1 MGDEAQVEETSAQE
15 AISKDSVEDVP
26 AEESQVAATPVE
38 EDEEDGP
45 LEDWTVK
52 ELKDECKTL
61 GLSDKGKK
69 AELIERIKEH
79 RCAAEVEKSSDEET
93 TTEECTAEVP
103 TEEEPMA
110 IDESEACASN
120 ESPEEEANSVTET
133 TEVNKSIVEPES
145 TSAGLDPSS
154 ISDLLAKNE
163 QGQLSQ
169 QEFFRIFLIS
179 VQNSL
184 TTNQRLSDIEK
195 KLEEAEARLEKVEV
209 AGDALSTVTTE
220 PENQPEVEEAQPTE
234 AVKETEA
241 DITALVEEAEKLNPT
256 KSRKRSA
263 ASGLQKKSA
272 RAKRARV

>member
-1 MGDEAQVEETSAQE
+1 MGE
-15 AISKDSVEDVP
+15 AISKESVEDVQ
-26 AEESQVAATPVE
+26 AEESQVASTPVE

-79 RCAAEVEKSSDEET
+79 RCAAVDEEPTAQEVPASDEAPAAEEITAEVEKSSDEET

-110 IDESEACASN
+110 IDESEAFASN

-209 AGDALSTVTTE
+209 AGDTLSTVTTE
-220 PENQPEVEEAQPTE
+220 PENQPEVEEAQPRE
-234 AVKETEA
+234 VVKETEA

-263 ASGLQKKSA
+263 
-272 RAKRARV
+272 V

>member
-1 MGDEAQVEETSAQE
+1 MNAKLLVYLT
-15 AISKDSVEDVP
+15 
-26 AEESQVAATPVE
+26 
-38 EDEEDGP
+38 
-45 LEDWTVK
+45 
-52 ELKDECKTL
+52 
-61 GLSDKGKK
+61 KGKK
-69 AELIERIKEH
+69 AELIERIKQH
-79 RCAAEVEKSSDEET
+79 RFAAVAEEPTVEDVPATDEAPTVEVVPVAEEITAEAEKSSDEET
-93 TTEECTAEVP
+93 TAEECTAEVP
-103 TEEEPMA
+103 TEEEPMTT
-110 IDESEACASN
+110 DESEACTSKD
-120 ESPEEEANSVTET
+120 SPDEEANNVTET
-133 TEVNKSIVEPES
+133 TEVDKSIVETES

-209 AGDALSTVTTE
+209 AGDTLSTVATE
-220 PENQPEVEEAQPTE
+220 PDNQPEVEEPQPTE
-234 AVKETEA
+234 AVKETEV

-272 RAKRARV
+272 RAKRARI

>member
-1 MGDEAQVEETSAQE
+1 M
-15 AISKDSVEDVP
+15 
-26 AEESQVAATPVE
+26 
-38 EDEEDGP
+38 
-45 LEDWTVK
+45 
-52 ELKDECKTL
+52 
-61 GLSDKGKK
+61 
-69 AELIERIKEH
+69 IERIKEH
-79 RCAAEVEKSSDEET
+79 RYAVVDEEPTAEEVPASDEEPTVEEVPTAEEITAEVEKSSDEKT

-103 TEEEPMA
+103 MEEELMA

-120 ESPEEEANSVTET
+120 ESPEEEANSETET
-133 TEVNKSIVEPES
+133 TEVNQSIVEPES

-263 ASGLQKKSA
+263 
-272 RAKRARV
+272 VMEY